1 MKKRDLVLDF
11 TSLLD
16 VIMIILFVVISNMG
30 QASLNAKG
38 EAQAQMEENIELQ
51 QELKN
56 IQQTLV
62 DLQSEYDEIST
73 NKDELQKQIEE
84 LSKENNLYKAMGNK
98 VDVNEAQ
105 LYESLMEKS
114 QKITII
120 CTPYI
125 NSSKSDS
132 NEVEITIYSN
142 KDGDEQEEFG
152 IVTFTHNFDLT
163 REERAIRNAEMQA
176 DMYRSLENIIKD
188 NDLELVLITIEY
200 TYGDKN
206 FSQTDLNNIIG
217 AVDDIERNYSITC
230 YIDKV
235 KQ

>member
-30 QASLNAKG
+30 QASLNAKE
-38 EAQAQMEENIELQ
+38 EAQAKMEENIGIQ

-56 IQQTLV
+56 IQQALI
-62 DLQSEYDEIST
+62 DLQSEYDAISI
-73 NKDELQKQIEE
+73 NNDDLQKQIEE
-84 LSKENNLYKAMGNK
+84 LSKENNLYKAR
-98 VDVNEAQ
+98 DDEADINEAQ

-120 CTPYI
+120 CTPYT
-125 NSSKSDS
+125 NSNKSDS
-132 NEVEITIYSN
+132 NEVEITIYST
-142 KDGDEQEEFG
+142 KVGDEQEEVE

-163 REERAIRNAEMQA
+163 REERVIKNAEMQA
-176 DMYRSLENIIKD
+176 DMYKSLENVIKN
-188 NDLELVLITIEY
+188 NDLELALITIEY

-206 FSQTDLNNIIG
+206 FSQTDLNNIIR
-217 AVDDIERNYSITC
+217 AVNDIERNYSITC